1 MGLTK
6 SLALDLGPYF
16 VRANAV
22 LPSTVNTPLIHNEP
36 SYKIYRPDLENPTR
50 EEAMAGFY
58 AHNAIPLPYVEPED
72 VSEAVLFLASD
83 ASRYITGLGLTVD
96 LGTIQKT

>member
-1 MGLTK
+1 M
-6 SLALDLGPYF
+6 S
-16 VRANAV
+16 
-22 LPSTVNTPLIHNEP
+22 
-36 SYKIYRPDLENPTR
+36 
-50 EEAMAGFY
+50 GFY

-83 ASRYITGLGLTVD
+83 ASRYVTGLGLTVD